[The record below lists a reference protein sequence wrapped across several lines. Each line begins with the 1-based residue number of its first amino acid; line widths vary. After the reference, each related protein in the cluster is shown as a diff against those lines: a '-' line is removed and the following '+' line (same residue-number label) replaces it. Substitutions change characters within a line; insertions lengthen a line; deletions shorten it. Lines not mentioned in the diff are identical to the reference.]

1 MTGAAVFKTLVGNM
15 SGPLAL
21 DGFTP
26 CSSLVTPSMSM
37 IMLGISGISLVSTD
51 EFGKVGL
58 SVVKTLS

>member
-37 IMLGISGISLVSTD
+37 IMLGISGISLVSK
-51 EFGKVGL
+51 FGKVGL

>member
-1 MTGAAVFKTLVGNM
+1 MPGAAVFKTLVGNM

-37 IMLGISGISLVSTD
+37 TMLGISGIPLVSK
-51 EFGKVGL
+51 FGKVGF

>member
-1 MTGAAVFKTLVGNM
+1 MTGAAVFKTLIGNM

-37 IMLGISGISLVSTD
+37 IMLGISGISLVSK
-51 EFGKVGL
+51 FGKVGL

>member
-37 IMLGISGISLVSTD
+37 IMLGIYGISLVSK
-51 EFGKVGL
+51 FGKVGL

>member
-26 CSSLVTPSMSM
+26 CSSFCYSIYVHDNAGHILNITGV
-37 IMLGISGISLVSTD
+37 
-51 EFGKVGL
+51 
-58 SVVKTLS
+58 

>member
-1 MTGAAVFKTLVGNM
+1 M

-37 IMLGISGISLVSTD
+37 IMLGISGISLVSK
-51 EFGKVGL
+51 FGKVGL

>member
-21 DGFTP
+21 VRFTP

-37 IMLGISGISLVSTD
+37 RMLGISGISLVSK
-51 EFGKVGL
+51 FGKVGF

>member
-1 MTGAAVFKTLVGNM
+1 MTEAAVFKTLVGNM

-26 CSSLVTPSMSM
+26 CSSLVSPSMFM
-37 IMLGISGISLVSTD
+37 IMLGISGISLVSK
-51 EFGKVGL
+51 FGKVGL